1 MQIRSPCE
9 CDSSASCCG
18 CIPRSEADPG
28 AYKSAPVTR
37 QRRHPACHS
46 NAEGSAGSINTRG
59 FRPPRQRA
67 PRSRGSAPRSRR
79 ARMLRLRGGSKAAP
93 RSLQGA
99 SKITPRWLR
108 GGSQPSEPCASRSAP
123 PRDADA
129 LEAPWS
135 AESPL
140 GEEAKITKRWLMVTW
155 DLAVSLKCG
164 NWAGGI
170 TF

>member
-93 RSLQGA
+93 RSLQSSSEVA
-99 SKITPRWLR
+99 PRRLPALR
-108 GGSQPSEPCASRSAP
+108 AVRIPPRTAPGCGCAGSAP
-123 PRDADA
+123 ERREPARRK
-129 LEAPWS
+129 
-135 AESPL
+135 
-140 GEEAKITKRWLMVTW
+140 EAKITKRRLVVTW